1 MDFQVAY
8 TTDES
13 RIATALRQGRIDT
26 GDMVLVTETGTP
38 YGSLVIIDDKG
49 RQIKV
54 AGNIRKFDNMQLA
67 NAWLADRKT
76 VPYGEPISVKEGDTY
91 KIYTVGSTT
100 EGGSTPTPSLSAPSA
115 EGFLEWQPIK

>member
-26 GDMVLVTETGTP
+26 GDMVLVTEPGTP
-38 YGSLVIIDDKG
+38 YGSLVIIDDRG
-49 RQIKV
+49 NQIKV
-54 AGNIRKFDNMQLA
+54 AGNIRKFDNLQLA

-76 VPYGEPISVKEGDTY
+76 IPYGEPISVKEGDTY

-100 EGGSTPTPSLSAPSA
+100 EGGSHDIPSLSPPSA

>member
-13 RIATALRQGRIDT
+13 RIATALKQGRIDT
-26 GDMVLVTETGTP
+26 GDMVLVTEPGTS

-49 RQIKV
+49 QQVKV
-54 AGNIRKFDNMQLA
+54 AGNIRKFDNLQLA

-76 VPYGEPISVKEGDTY
+76 VPYGEPISVKDGDKYT
-91 KIYTVGSTT
+91 IYTVGSTQS
-100 EGGSTPTPSLSAPSA
+100 GSTVKPTLSAPSA
-115 EGFLEWQPIK
+115 EGFLEWKPIK